1 MFTIEC
7 KLMFSHDFHNSYD
20 ENTGAMV
27 VLEGVWFHVREDA
40 FTNEDQNVLRE
51 DVLKPISRL
60 GGITYGR
67 VLHGFEIP
75 RPMYKKYFPS
85 SRADVSCSELICS
98 LSEEDQTKYVKPKA
112 EGQ

>member
-1 MFTIEC
+1 MH
-7 KLMFSHDFHNSYD
+7 SHDFHNTYG

-67 VLHGFEIP
+67 VLNGFEIP
-75 RPMYKKYFPS
+75 RPIFKQYVP
-85 SRADVSCSELICS
+85 LNPPNNS
-98 LSEEDQTKYVKPKA
+98 LSEDDKAKHAKPKA

>member
-1 MFTIEC
+1 MFH
-7 KLMFSHDFHNSYD
+7 HDFYNSYG

-51 DVLKPISRL
+51 DVLQPISRL

-67 VLHGFEIP
+67 VINGFEIP
-75 RPMYKKYFPS
+75 RPIYAHLSQEDKEKY
-85 SRADVSCSELICS
+85 A
-98 LSEEDQTKYVKPKA
+98 KPKA

>member
-7 KLMFSHDFHNSYD
+7 KLMFSHDFYNSYG

-60 GGITYGR
+60 GGITYGL
-67 VLHGFEIP
+67 VIHGFEIP
-75 RPMYKKYFPS
+75 RPIYKQYLPPIPS
-85 SRADVSCSELICS
+85 DPVTEGVRLI
-98 LSEEDQTKYVKPKA
+98 VV
-112 EGQ
+112 